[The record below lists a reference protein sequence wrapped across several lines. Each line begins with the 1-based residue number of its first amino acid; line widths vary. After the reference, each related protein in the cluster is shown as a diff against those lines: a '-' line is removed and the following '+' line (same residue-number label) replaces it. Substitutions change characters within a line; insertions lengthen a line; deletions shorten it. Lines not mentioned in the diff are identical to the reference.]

1 MFKDKYFKKEK
12 GAVLFIS
19 VIILTIFLA
28 IVFGLSTILV
38 GQIRIIGGMG
48 DSVVAFY
55 AADSG
60 IERLL
65 LNRETPPLGVS
76 PVRNLPNGASY
87 QVTVISR
94 EEIGCLDPLVPN
106 FCVTSIG
113 TYRGV
118 SRAIEIVY

>member
-38 GQIRIIGGMG
+38 GQIRVITGMG

-60 IERLL
+60 IERILL
-65 LNRETPPLGVS
+65 HRETPS
-76 PVRNLPNGASY
+76 NISTTTLPNGATY

-94 EEIGCLDPLVPN
+94 GMTGCPALLVPN
-106 FCVTSIG
+106 LCVTSIG